1 MASVTTNYGFDVPTS
16 SDLVKNGATQIALLG
31 QDIDTFL
38 FRPFT
43 KNGVLNGAM
52 DIWQRG
58 TSVTPATNA
67 GAYTADRWY
76 VTRGSNTS
84 ATVSRQVTGDT
95 TNLPF
100 IQYCSRVQRTAAST
114 TTTDVAFGQMM
125 ESVLSIPFAGQTVVL
140 SGYIRKGTDFS
151 AASNVLT
158 MQLVTGT
165 GTDQKQMDGGYTGQA
180 ISVTGNVTL
189 TATWQRFSI
198 TGTIPSTATEITPK
212 FLYTPTGTAGTNDY
226 FEVTGVQLEVGSQ
239 ATPFSVASSTGI
251 TGELAACQRYYQ
263 RFDAAA
269 TNEPLSA
276 NGGSLTTTI
285 SQVEV
290 VFPVFMRSAPSSLDV
305 SNFEILNYAN
315 NTAYNTGSLAINLST
330 KSAMQL
336 RYTHGTAVFTAG
348 SVVHFRS
355 GSGTGYIGW
364 SAEL

>member
-1 MASVTTNYGFDVPTS
+1 MATTTTNYGFDVPTS

-31 QDIDTFL
+31 QDLDTFL
-38 FRPFT
+38 FRPFS

-58 TSVTPATNA
+58 TSITPTVNG
-67 GAYTADRWY
+67 GAYTADRWF

-125 ESVLSIPFAGQTVVL
+125 ESTSSIPFAGQTVVL
-140 SGYIRKGTDFS
+140 SGYIRRGADFS

-165 GTDQKQMDGGYTGQA
+165 GTDQKQMDGGYTGSA

-189 TATWQRFSI
+189 TTTWQRFSI
-198 TGTIPSTATEITPK
+198 TGTLPTSTTEITPK
-212 FLYTPTGTAGTNDY
+212 FTYTPTGTAGTNDY

-239 ATPFSVASSTGI
+239 ATPFSRASSTGI
-251 TGELAACQRYYQ
+251 DGELAACQRYYQ
-263 RFDAAA
+263 RFVA
-269 TNEPLSA
+269 TNSFGNLGQGFAASTTLAYLQVPLK
-276 NGGSLTTTI
+276 TTMRIAPTVFDR
-285 SQVEV
+285 SGTQVADYNAGYTTGT
-290 VFPVFMRSAPSSLDV
+290 FAIYTSGTNADIATV
-305 SNFEILNYAN
+305 S
-315 NTAYNTGSLAINLST
+315 
-330 KSAMQL
+330 
-336 RYTHGTAVFTAG
+336 YTHGSAALTQYRPYTI
-348 SVVHFRS
+348 S
-355 GSGTGYIGW
+355 GNGTTDYVGFG
-364 SAEL
+364 AEL